1 MQENRQSKVPKK
13 RTKVV
18 CTMGPAVAN
27 PDKIRALMRAGMD
40 VVRVNCSHGEPED
53 RRNLTRMVRE
63 AAAEL
68 DFFIP
73 ILFDLQGPKIRIGR
87 LASDVHL
94 EEGQELTIA
103 VGDEVGEGRTVYT
116 SYEFFAK
123 DVKAGDLVVIDDGK
137 IRLRAQEV
145 EGSRVLCRVE
155 VGGDLKPR
163 KGINLPDTK
172 ISAPCLSEKDLEDLA
187 MAIELQV
194 DFVAVSFVRGAN
206 DMVQVRREANRIGR
220 HDLRFVSKIER
231 PEALKELI
239 PIINTSDGVMVA
251 RGDLG
256 VEIGSH
262 RVPMAQKEI
271 IARANLA
278 GKFVI
283 TATQML
289 DSMMER
295 PIPTRAE
302 ASDVANAILDG
313 TDACM
318 LSGETAAGKFP
329 VETVEMMVGIARQVE
344 GHSIYRYQPPPY
356 QTGSVHHIPD
366 GVSIA
371 AYQTANLMAANLL
384 VAFTNSGSSVLRLA
398 KKHPNTLIV
407 AATSDPRTARR
418 VMAYWGV
425 TPILIEEPES
435 VEMMLVKIQEKLLSL
450 GLAREGDVAVLT
462 SGYPLSI
469 SGSTNLMKVM
479 EI

>member
-1 MQENRQSKVPKK
+1 MANPGAKRPNK
-13 RTKVV
+13 RTKIV

-27 PDKIRALMRAGMD
+27 PEKIRALMLAGMD
-40 VVRVNCSHGEPED
+40 VVRINCSHGEPEE
-53 RRNLTRMVRE
+53 RRDLARMVRE

-68 DFFIP
+68 DLFVP
-73 ILFDLQGPKIRIGR
+73 ILFDLQGPKIRIGK
-87 LASDVHL
+87 L
-94 EEGQELTIA
+94 EADIPLTDGQTLTIA
-103 VGDEVGEGRTVYT
+103 VGRELGSGDTVYT
-116 SYEFFAK
+116 SYAGFAR
-123 DVKAGDLVVIDDGK
+123 DVKAGDQVLIDDGK
-137 IRLRAQEV
+137 IRLRATKV
-145 EGSRVLCRVE
+145 EESRVTCVVE
-155 VGGDLKPR
+155 TGGLLKPR
-163 KGINLPDTK
+163 KGINLPQTK
-172 ISAPCLSEKDLEDLA
+172 ISAPCLNDKDLADLA
-187 MAIELQV
+187 LAIELQV

-206 DMVQVRREANRIGR
+206 DMVQVRREANRIGK
-220 HDLRFVSKIER
+220 HELHFVSKIER

-262 RVPMAQKEI
+262 KVPMYQKEI
-271 IARANLA
+271 IARANSA

-289 DSMMER
+289 DSMIER

-318 LSGETAAGKFP
+318 LSGETAAGAHP
-329 VETVEMMVGIARQVE
+329 IEAVEMMVSIAREVE

-356 QTGSVHHIPD
+356 QTGSIHHIPD

-384 VAFTNSGSSVLRLA
+384 VAFTNSGASVLRLA
-398 KKHPNTLIV
+398 KKHPNPLIV
-407 AATSDPRTARR
+407 AATANERTARR

-425 TPILIEEPES
+425 RPLLIQEPDTI
-435 VEMMLVKIQEKLLSL
+435 EMMFAEIREKLAALDM
-450 GLAREGDVAVLT
+450 AREGDVAVVT

-469 SGSTNLMKVM
+469 SGSTNLMNVM